1 MQRGSLQTYYEALD
15 TTIKPKSGPQIRSDK
30 KSSCTYRDQ
39 WIRKLLNKVELNPSY
54 GLKEAGIKAF

>member
-30 KSSCTYRDQ
+30 KSSRMVQRPVD
-39 WIRKLLNKVELNPSY
+39 
-54 GLKEAGIKAF
+54 KEITE